1 MNTIQEAAAM
11 ALAAQSACNLSG
23 VVHSMSQA
31 VTLLW
36 EKALADGEGTTWV
49 NNHPIMVLFAVQVA
63 HLTRVT
69 AIASEACEYS
79 RCYRECEVLAGRV
92 AA

>member
-1 MNTIQEAAAM
+1 METMQQAAQA
-11 ALAAQSACNLSG
+11 ALASQTACNLSG

-31 VTLLW
+31 ATLLW
-36 EKALADGEGTTWV
+36 KEALANGEGTTWV
-49 NNHPIMVLFAVQVA
+49 NNHPIMVLFATQVA

-69 AIASEACEYS
+69 AIASEACDYS